1 MHTMIEHTFD
11 ELEAAGI
18 VYCLLRDATR
28 LDYLAQGGEIDMLV
42 QANQLKTLKQLLWQ
56 LGYVPLP
63 SMGYEPHHFFVRY
76 ERESDGWYKLDV
88 VTKIVYGKSVKF
100 LHTDLAAACLRN
112 RQRVGPTYAPSPED
126 EFVTLLLHCLLDKGR
141 FAPHRR
147 TRLEA
152 LRHAVTQ
159 PEYVSTLL
167 ATYWLPDATFDQIT
181 GHIDAGDWDG
191 LLAARERVTAH
202 LKRRKPVAQAG
213 RRREIDPGREPER
226 ALLHAGS
233 VGVHGPVPQF
243 RAEKA
248 RQTTGFHEIIDRP
261 VATIPPGTLCAGTR
275 PPGSLRPLRL

>member
-28 LDYLAQGGEIDMLV
+28 LDHLAQGGEIDMLV
-42 QANQLKTLKQLLWQ
+42 QANQLKALKQLLWQ

-202 LKRRKPVAQAG
+202 LKRRKPVAQVVAILRRKSG
-213 RRREIDPGREPER
+213 RILHRIGGLAHPVMPSV
-226 ALLHAGS
+226 ALL
-233 VGVHGPVPQF
+233 GPAQGNRPWP
-243 RAEKA
+243 RA
-248 RQTTGFHEIIDRP
+248 
-261 VATIPPGTLCAGTR
+261 
-275 PPGSLRPLRL
+275 